1 MCADCLKGNLNFSNQ
16 QTSNQ
21 KYTISK
27 FTKVKVMAVG
37 RKSAVAAKGNWF
49 RRITQP
55 SGKSPSAR
63 FESGSRSGSTPMPSR
78 RQRRSNTNKTV
89 TPTPGQLGKQQ
100 LPKQNRSS
108 VTPKSLRV
116 NQERVPVM
124 PNSESAPLWLLRL
137 HAIHRNS
144 SIVAFLLVAATLVV
158 YGWTV
163 YSQELWSQAYHKLQN
178 LQRQDRQ
185 LTTTNEV
192 LQNKMAVEGEK
203 PSAGLVAPTPAGMI
217 FINPASVS
225 SNSMPSLP
233 FGTQRER
240 DASGAS
246 ALPTTATPNS
256 QTQQQSASGLGY

>member
-1 MCADCLKGNLNFSNQ
+1 
-16 QTSNQ
+16 
-21 KYTISK
+21 
-27 FTKVKVMAVG
+27 MAVG
-37 RKSAVAAKGNWF
+37 RKSAVATKGNWF
-49 RRITQP
+49 RRATQP
-55 SGKSPSAR
+55 SGKSPSALT
-63 FESGSRSGSTPMPSR
+63 EQGSRSASTPMPSR

-89 TPTPGQLGKQQ
+89 TPTPGELGKQ

-108 VTPKSLRV
+108 ATPKNSRV

-137 HAIHRNS
+137 HLIHRNS
-144 SIVAFLLVAATLVV
+144 SIVAFLLVAAMLVV

-163 YSQELWSQAYHKLQN
+163 YSQELWSQAYQKLQN

-217 FINPASVS
+217 FINPASHS
-225 SNSMPSLP
+225 SNSML
-233 FGTQRER
+233 
-240 DASGAS
+240 SGGS
-246 ALPTTATPNS
+246 ALPTTTPNS

>member
-1 MCADCLKGNLNFSNQ
+1 
-16 QTSNQ
+16 
-21 KYTISK
+21 
-27 FTKVKVMAVG
+27 MAVG
-37 RKSAVAAKGNWF
+37 RKSSVPAKGNWF
-49 RRITQP
+49 ERITQP
-55 SGKSPSAR
+55 PGKSPSAR
-63 FESGSRSGSTPMPSR
+63 FESTSRSGSTPMPSR

-89 TPTPGQLGKQQ
+89 PPTPGQLGKQ

-108 VTPKSLRV
+108 ETPKSPRG

-203 PSAGLVAPTPAGMI
+203 PSAGLVAPTPARAI
-217 FINPASVS
+217 FINPAS
-225 SNSMPSLP
+225 SNLNSIPSVGDAL
-233 FGTQRER
+233 GT
-240 DASGAS
+240 
-246 ALPTTATPNS
+246 PTTPNS
-256 QTQQQSASGLGY
+256 QTEQQSASGLGY

>member
-1 MCADCLKGNLNFSNQ
+1 
-16 QTSNQ
+16 
-21 KYTISK
+21 
-27 FTKVKVMAVG
+27 MAVG
-37 RKSAVAAKGNWF
+37 RKPAVATKGNWF
-49 RRITQP
+49 LRRATQP
-55 SGKSPSAR
+55 SGKSPSALT
-63 FESGSRSGSTPMPSR
+63 EQVSRSGSTPIPSR

-89 TPTPGQLGKQQ
+89 TPTPAQLGKQ

-108 VTPKSLRV
+108 TTPKNSRG
-116 NQERVPVM
+116 NKDRVPVM

-217 FINPASVS
+217 FINPASHS
-225 SNSMPSLP
+225 SNMPSLP
-233 FGTQRER
+233 LGTLGERE
-240 DASGAS
+240 ASGGS
-246 ALPTTATPNS
+246 ALPTTITPNS
-256 QTQQQSASGLGY
+256 QTQQESGSGLGY

>member
-1 MCADCLKGNLNFSNQ
+1 
-16 QTSNQ
+16 
-21 KYTISK
+21 
-27 FTKVKVMAVG
+27 MAVG
-37 RKSAVAAKGNWF
+37 RKSSVAAKGNWF
-49 RRITQP
+49 GRITQP

-63 FESGSRSGSTPMPSR
+63 FESSRNGSTPMPSR

-89 TPTPGQLGKQQ
+89 MPAPGQLGKQQ
-100 LPKQNRSS
+100 LPKQNRSRA
-108 VTPKSLRV
+108 TPKSPRG
-116 NQERVPVM
+116 NQERVPIM
-124 PNSESAPLWLLRL
+124 PNSESPPLWLLRF

-203 PSAGLVAPTPAGMI
+203 PSTGLVAPTPARAI
-217 FINPASVS
+217 FINPASHNL
-225 SNSMPSLP
+225 NSMPSV
-233 FGTQRER
+233 G
-240 DASGAS
+240 DAGRS
-246 ALPTTATPNS
+246 PNS
-256 QTQQQSASGLGY
+256 QTQEQSGSGLGY

>member
-1 MCADCLKGNLNFSNQ
+1 
-16 QTSNQ
+16 
-21 KYTISK
+21 
-27 FTKVKVMAVG
+27 MAVG
-37 RKSAVAAKGNWF
+37 RKSAVAARGNWF
-49 RRITQP
+49 RRATQP

-63 FESGSRSGSTPMPSR
+63 SESASLRDSTPMPSR

-89 TPTPGQLGKQQ
+89 PPTPGQLGKQQ
-100 LPKQNRSS
+100 LPNQNRSRA
-108 VTPKSLRV
+108 TPKNSRV

-203 PSAGLVAPTPAGMI
+203 PSAGLVAPTPDKTI
-217 FINPASVS
+217 FVLPAPHNL
-225 SNSMPSLP
+225 NSMPTLGEAMPS
-233 FGTQRER
+233 
-240 DASGAS
+240 
-246 ALPTTATPNS
+246 TTTPNS
-256 QTQQQSASGLGY
+256 QKVQQSASGLGY

>member
-1 MCADCLKGNLNFSNQ
+1 
-16 QTSNQ
+16 
-21 KYTISK
+21 
-27 FTKVKVMAVG
+27 MAVG
-37 RKSAVAAKGNWF
+37 RKSSVAAKGNWF
-49 RRITQP
+49 ERITQP

-63 FESGSRSGSTPMPSR
+63 FESASGSGSTTQPSR

-89 TPTPGQLGKQQ
+89 MPTPGKLGKQQ
-100 LPKQNRSS
+100 LPKQNRPSA
-108 VTPKSLRV
+108 TPKSPKG

-124 PNSESAPLWLLRL
+124 PNSESPPLWLLRL

-203 PSAGLVAPTPAGMI
+203 PSTGLVAPTPARAI
-217 FINPASVS
+217 FINPASHNL
-225 SNSMPSLP
+225 NSMPSL
-233 FGTQRER
+233 GDDGR
-240 DASGAS
+240 S
-246 ALPTTATPNS
+246 PTTMPNS
-256 QTQQQSASGLGY
+256 QTQQQSGSGLGY

>member
-1 MCADCLKGNLNFSNQ
+1 
-16 QTSNQ
+16 
-21 KYTISK
+21 
-27 FTKVKVMAVG
+27 MAVG
-37 RKSAVAAKGNWF
+37 RKSAVAARGNWF
-49 RRITQP
+49 RRATQP

-63 FESGSRSGSTPMPSR
+63 SESASRSGSTPMPSR

-89 TPTPGQLGKQQ
+89 TSTPGQLGKQQ
-100 LPKQNRSS
+100 LPNQNRSS
-108 VTPKSLRV
+108 RTPKSRRE
-116 NQERVPVM
+116 NQNRVPVM

-144 SIVAFLLVAATLVV
+144 SVVAFLLVAAMLVV

-185 LTTTNEV
+185 LTTTSEV

-203 PSAGLVAPTPAGMI
+203 PSTGLVAPTPAGMV
-217 FINPASVS
+217 FINPASHNL
-225 SNSMPSLP
+225 NSMPHL
-233 FGTQRER
+233 GE
-240 DASGAS
+240 
-246 ALPTTATPNS
+246 ALPTTTTPNS

>member
-1 MCADCLKGNLNFSNQ
+1 MSSVLIALPCNFNFNNQETGNR
-16 QTSNQ
+16 
-21 KYTISK
+21 KYSIYKPT
-27 FTKVKVMAVG
+27 KVMAVG
-37 RKSAVAAKGNWF
+37 RKSAVAARGNWF

-55 SGKSPSAR
+55 SGKSPSALT
-63 FESGSRSGSTPMPSR
+63 EQASRSASTPTPSR

-89 TPTPGQLGKQQ
+89 TPTPAQLGKQ
-100 LPKQNRSS
+100 LPKQNPSS
-108 VTPKSLRV
+108 TTPKNSRV

-137 HAIHRNS
+137 HTIHRNS

-217 FINPASVS
+217 FINPASHS
-225 SNSMPSLP
+225 SNSMPS
-233 FGTQRER
+233 G
-240 DASGAS
+240 GS
-246 ALPTTATPNS
+246 ALSTTTTPNS
-256 QTQQQSASGLGY
+256 QTQQQSGSGLGY

>member
-1 MCADCLKGNLNFSNQ
+1 MS
-16 QTSNQ
+16 
-21 KYTISK
+21 
-27 FTKVKVMAVG
+27 VG
-37 RKSAVAAKGNWF
+37 RKSSVAAKGNWF
-49 RRITQP
+49 GRITQP

-63 FESGSRSGSTPMPSR
+63 FESASRSGSTPMPSR

-89 TPTPGQLGKQQ
+89 TPTTPDQLGKQQ
-100 LPKQNRSS
+100 SPKQNGSS
-108 VTPKSLRV
+108 ATPKSPKR

-124 PNSESAPLWLLRL
+124 PNSESPPLWLLRL
-137 HAIHRNS
+137 HTIHRNS

-203 PSAGLVAPTPAGMI
+203 PSTGLVAPTPARAI
-217 FINPASVS
+217 FINPASHNF
-225 SNSMPSLP
+225 NSMPS
-233 FGTQRER
+233 FG
-240 DASGAS
+240 DAGRS
-246 ALPTTATPNS
+246 PTTMPNS
-256 QTQQQSASGLGY
+256 QTQQQSAPGLGY